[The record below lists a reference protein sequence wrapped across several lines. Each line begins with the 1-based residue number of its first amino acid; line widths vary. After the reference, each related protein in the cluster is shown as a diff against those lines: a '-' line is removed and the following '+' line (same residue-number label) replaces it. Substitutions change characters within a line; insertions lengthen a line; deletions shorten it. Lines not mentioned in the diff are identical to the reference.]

1 MRSISDYA
9 EAFEQM
15 KRAAGV
21 NEIDEVIDR
30 FKTQGRT
37 SEILDGQNEKAKEDV
52 KRLSEIKEKLQET
65 WEKVR

>member
-52 KRLSEIKEKLQET
+52 KRLSEI
-65 WEKVR
+65 VRDVWSGG

>member
-1 MRSISDYA
+1 MSDYA

-21 NEIDEVIDR
+21 NEIDEVIER
-30 FKTQGRT
+30 FRTQGKT
-37 SEILDGQNEKAKEDV
+37 LKILEGQNEKAKQDV
-52 KRLSEIKEKLQET
+52 KKLSEIKEELQET

>member
-1 MRSISDYA
+1 
-9 EAFEQM
+9 M

>member
-37 SEILDGQNEKAKEDV
+37 SEILDGQNEKAKEEV
-52 KRLSEIKEKLQET
+52 KRLSEIKEELQET

>member
-9 EAFEQM
+9 EAFDQM

-21 NEIDEVIDR
+21 NEIDEVIER
-30 FKTQGRT
+30 FRTQGRT
-37 SEILDGQNEKAKEDV
+37 SEILEAQNEKAKGDV
-52 KRLSEIKEKLQET
+52 KKLSEVKEELQET

>member
-1 MRSISDYA
+1 MSEYA

-21 NEIDEVIDR
+21 NEITEVVDR
-30 FKTQGRT
+30 FRTQHKTA
-37 SEILDGQNEKAKEDV
+37 EILEGQNEKAKVDV
-52 KRLSEIKEKLQET
+52 MKLSEVKEQLQET

>member
-52 KRLSEIKEKLQET
+52 KRLSEIKEELQET

>member
-1 MRSISDYA
+1 MSDYA

-21 NEIDEVIDR
+21 NEIDEVIER
-30 FKTQGRT
+30 FSSQGKTL
-37 SEILDGQNEKAKEDV
+37 EILEGQNEKAKQDV
-52 KRLSEIKEKLQET
+52 KKLSEIKEELQET